1 MFDSLELSKPVARY
15 VADVLREKDRDLYL
29 CSLFAPVH
37 ARNAIMALY
46 AFNAE
51 ITITRKSF
59 DEPMVRQIRLKWWF
73 DALAGVFAG
82 APAHHPVLELLAEV
96 VPLGLKRHI
105 LEFLIEAEVAKFE
118 DEDGIKTR
126 TRWTLLFLQAL
137 DILGARG
144 YKTDKA
150 AENAAKAWGALTKL
164 RQNPENSTDVIAD
177 HNMISAYRA
186 AIPEITGVAVPAL
199 LPIVLTDIY
208 LERIKCGGYN
218 MGHPIVRRS
227 DPGVMGLLRLWG
239 AVKRRRI

>member
-1 MFDSLELSKPVARY
+1 MFDSLNLSKPVVRY
-15 VADVLREKDRDLYL
+15 VGDVLREKDRDLYL
-29 CSLFAPVH
+29 CSLFAPVQ

-51 ITITRKSF
+51 ITINRKSF

-96 VPLGLKRHI
+96 VPLGLKRHV

-118 DEDGIKTR
+118 DEGEMKSR
-126 TRWTLLFLQAL
+126 TRWTLLFLQVL

-208 LERIKCGGYN
+208 LERIKRGGYN

-227 DPGVMGLLRLWG
+227 DPGVMGLLRLWW

>member
-1 MFDSLELSKPVARY
+1 MFDSLDLSKPVVRY
-15 VADVLREKDRDLYL
+15 VGDVLREKDRDLYL
-29 CSLFAPVH
+29 CSLFAPVQ
-37 ARNAIMALY
+37 ARSAIMALY

-59 DEPMVRQIRLKWWF
+59 DEPMVRQIRLKWWV

-96 VPLGLKRHI
+96 VPLGIKRHV
-105 LEFLIEAEVAKFE
+105 LEYLIEAEVAKFD
-118 DEDGIKTR
+118 DEGEMKSK
-126 TRWTLLFLQAL
+126 TRWTLLFLQVL

-150 AENAAKAWGALTKL
+150 AENTAKAWGALTKL
-164 RQNPENSTDVIAD
+164 RQNPEKTTDVVAD
-177 HNMISAYRA
+177 YDMISSYRA
-186 AIPEITGVAVPAL
+186 AVSGNTGAAVPAL

-208 LERIKCGGYN
+208 LERIKRGGYN
-218 MGHPIVRRS
+218 MGHPLVRRS
-227 DPGVMGLLRLWG
+227 DPGTIAFLRLWW